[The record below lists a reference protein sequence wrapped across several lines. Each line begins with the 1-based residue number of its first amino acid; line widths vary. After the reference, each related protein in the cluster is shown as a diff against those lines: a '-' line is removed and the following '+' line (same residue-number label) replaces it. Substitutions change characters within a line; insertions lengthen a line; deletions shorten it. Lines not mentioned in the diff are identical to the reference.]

1 MSIVLPGEQVPAQ
14 HVNLKLGPGLSQ
26 TSNASISSKSPSI
39 VSTRAGTLN
48 HSANKSRWW
57 IESNSRRYVPS
68 AQEPV
73 IGVVTQR
80 QGEGYRVDIG
90 SAHYANLDGLAFEGA
105 TKRNKPNLKVGSL
118 VYARVSLAHKDMEPE
133 LECFDAQTHKSEG
146 FGELKSGFL
155 VKCSMRMCRQ
165 YVIRN
170 PGIYTFMN
178 DNYDR
183 LLDTN
188 HFLLP
193 LLGGLFPL
201 EVAIGLNGR
210 VWINSKEPKQVIAIA
225 RAIEATDPDGDG
237 LDELGAKKLLERIDH

>member
-26 TSNASISSKSPSI
+26 ANSASTSSKTPAI

-48 HSANKSRWW
+48 QSANKSRWW
-57 IESNSRRYVPS
+57 IESNSRRYVPA

-105 TKRNKPNLKVGSL
+105 TKRNKPNLKVGCL

-165 YVIRN
+165 
-170 PGIYTFMN
+170 
-178 DNYDR
+178 
-183 LLDTN
+183 LLDPN

-210 VWINSKEPKQVIAIA
+210 VWINSKEPKQIIAIA
-225 RAIEATDPDGDG
+225 RAIEASDPDGHG
-237 LDELGAKKLLERIDH
+237 LDEAGVKALLQKVDH